1 MQPSKSQPMLYQNL
15 AARLARSL
23 DAGAFRAGDRLP
35 SVRQLARRES
45 VSIATAVAAYREL
58 EDRRL
63 VEARPKR
70 GYFVSPRRAVLPEP
84 GASKRPATRSSAV
97 GVNRLIMEILG
108 AARDPSVVPLAAACP
123 SGSLMVPA
131 HLCSRAAAT
140 RLRRDPGLATS
151 YRMGNGY
158 EPLRRSIAQLA
169 FAYGC
174 LLEPDEI
181 VVTNGCMEALTLALR
196 ALVRP
201 GETVAIES
209 PTYFSVLQI
218 LESLGARVLE
228 LPTNPRTGVSVEA
241 LELAT
246 RRPGAVRAMVLTP
259 NFSNPLGSLMPD
271 LAKRQVVS
279 MMAERGIPIVE
290 DDVYGELHFGDVRPR
305 PMKSWDREGNVILC
319 SSFTKILAPGLRVG
333 WMAPGRFGEEIALL
347 KFTTSVTTAEV
358 AQATVAELLSS
369 GGFLRHVRRLRS
381 LFATQVRRV
390 TESIERH
397 FPAGCKVTRPSGGF
411 VLWIELPRAVS
422 AMDLFWKAL
431 EHGVSIAPG
440 VMFSPSGGYAH
451 HIRISCGNVHDENVE
466 RAIEI
471 LGKLAA
477 GMAAG
482 HGGSQ
487 TSGSIS
493 ASASGR

>member
-1 MQPSKSQPMLYQNL
+1 MQPAKSQPMLYQDL
-15 AARLARSL
+15 AERLARSL

-70 GYFVSPRRAVLPEP
+70 GYFVSPRRPVLPEP
-84 GASKRPATRSSAV
+84 GAWKRPAPRPSAV

-108 AARDPSVVPLAAACP
+108 AARDPAVVPLAAACP

-131 HLCSRAAAT
+131 HLCGRAAAT

-174 LLEPDEI
+174 LLEPGEI

-201 GETVAIES
+201 GDTVAIES

-228 LPTNPRTGVSVEA
+228 LPTNPRTGISVEA

-246 RRPGAVRAMVLTP
+246 RRPGAVRALVLTP

-279 MMAERGIPIVE
+279 LMADRGIPIVE

-305 PMKSWDREGNVILC
+305 PMKSWDRTGNVILC

-333 WMAPGRFGEEIALL
+333 WMSPGRFGEEIALL
-347 KFTTSVTTAEV
+347 KFTTSVTTAEM

-381 LFATQVRRV
+381 VFATQVRRV

-466 RAIEI
+466 RAIGI
-471 LGKLAA
+471 LGKLAT
-477 GMAAG
+477 GMAVG
-482 HGGSQ
+482 PGGPR
-487 TSGSIS
+487 TIS
-493 ASASGR
+493 ATASGR